1 MKKKMGLMVICLLV
15 FASAVLAMNVIQ
27 TQMSSDTNFEASL
40 IRAQVHGEVLTV
52 QIIFKNLSSKERR
65 YTFDFGNVYYTDT
78 KEKKKYLGL
87 KDAGGRFIAGPAY
100 RWIGGGSFSPWLK
113 PQAKSIF
120 WMKFPAPPETTET
133 IDIFIP
139 GIMPFEAVKVAR

>member
-1 MKKKMGLMVICLLV
+1 MIMCVLL
-15 FASAVLAMNVIQ
+15 FASAVWAMNVIQ
-27 TQMSSDTNFEASL
+27 TQISSDANFEASL

-52 QIIFKNLSSKERR
+52 QVLFKNTSSKQKR
-65 YTFDFGNVYYTDT
+65 YTFKFSDVYYTDT

-87 KDAGGRFIAGPAY
+87 KDAGGRYIAGPAS
-100 RWIGGGSFSPWLK
+100 RWLEGGSFGPWVK

-120 WMKFPAPPETTET
+120 WIKFPAPPETTET

-139 GIMPFEAVKVAR
+139 GIMPFEAIKIAR